1 MRQKSLFLLGA
12 SALLFLAACN
22 MPGGTDPGA
31 VFTAAAETVSAQFT
45 ANAQLT
51 PSSTNTPLPSATL
64 AATNTPAVSNTPAV
78 VNTTSG
84 GGGSGCDA
92 MGFVSDVT
100 VPDGAD
106 FAPDAEF
113 TKTWRLKNTGTCSWS
128 TSYSLVFS
136 SGNSMSGPA
145 NQALSASVAPNSTV
159 DISVDLKAPSGQ
171 GTYTGYWA
179 LRNSSGQNFGS
190 FYVIIDVTAG
200 GGSSGGTTV
209 TIHGDEVGS
218 VRSNGA
224 TNPNPNTG
232 DIDAATSSQ
241 AFVSFDISGIPS
253 NATITEVEVDFSD
266 FDMLST
272 PFDDLGC
279 LRAYSGNFFPLDA
292 ADYFGG
298 APSGAYLRWCDDNEL
313 STVFIDDDMLN
324 LLQSVVGD
332 PTLQLRLQFNEHA
345 TDGDGTA
352 DMVRFGS
359 FTLNVTYTEP

>member
-1 MRQKSLFLLGA
+1 MRQKSLFTVGIV
-12 SALLFLAACN
+12 ALIFLAACN
-22 MPGGTDPGA
+22 MPGGQDPGA
-31 VFTAAAETVSAQFT
+31 VFTAAAETVNAQFT

-64 AATNTPAVSNTPAV
+64 APSNTPAVSNTPFVAS
-78 VNTTSG
+78 TSSG
-84 GGGSGCDA
+84 GASGCDA

-100 VPDGAD
+100 VPDGSD

-113 TKTWRLKNTGTCSWS
+113 TKTWRLRNTGTCSWS
-128 TSYSLVFS
+128 TSYALVFS

-145 NQALSASVAPNSTV
+145 SQGLPSSVAPNATIDV
-159 DISVDLKAPSGQ
+159 SVDLKAPSSQ

-179 LRNSSGQNFGS
+179 LRNASGQNFGS
-190 FYVIIDVTAG
+190 FYVIIDVTS
-200 GGSSGGTTV
+200 GGSSSSSGTTV

-253 NATITEVEVDFSD
+253 NATITEVEVDFTD
-266 FDMLST
+266 FDMLGT
-272 PFDDLGC
+272 PFNDLAC
-279 LRAYSGNFFPLDA
+279 LRAYAGNFFPLDA
-292 ADYFGG
+292 ADYAVG
-298 APSGAYLRWCDDNEL
+298 PLGAYLRWCDDNEL
-313 STVFIDDDMLN
+313 ATVFSDDDMKD

-345 TDGDGTA
+345 TDGDATA
-352 DMVRFGS
+352 DMVRFGT
-359 FTLNVTYTEP
+359 FTLNVTYTTP

>member
-1 MRQKSLFLLGA
+1 MRQKSLFLLGVI
-12 SALLFLAACN
+12 SFILLAACN

-31 VFTAAAETVSAQFT
+31 VFTAAAETVNAQFT
-45 ANAQLT
+45 ANALLT

-64 AATNTPAVSNTPAV
+64 AASNTPAVSNTPFAT
-78 VNTTSG
+78 NTVSN

-100 VPDGAD
+100 VPDGTD

-136 SGNSMSGPA
+136 SGNSMGGPA
-145 NQALSASVAPNSTV
+145 SQPLSASVAPNSTV
-159 DISVDLKAPSGQ
+159 DISVDLKAPSSQ

-179 LRNSSGQNFGS
+179 LRNASGQNFGS

-200 GGSSGGTTV
+200 GGSGSGGTTV

-232 DIDAATSSQ
+232 DIDATTSSQ

-253 NATITEVEVDFSD
+253 NATITEVEVDFTD

-279 LRAYSGNFFPLDA
+279 LRAYAGTFFPLDA
-292 ADYFGG
+292 ADFSL
-298 APSGAYLRWCDDNEL
+298 APSGPYLRWCDDNEL
-313 STVFIDDDMLN
+313 ATVFSDDDMKS
-324 LLQSVVGD
+324 LLQTAVGD
-332 PTLQLRLQFNEHA
+332 PTVQLRLQFNEHA

-352 DMVRFGS
+352 DMVRFGT
-359 FTLNVTYTEP
+359 FTLNITYTVP